1 MDHAVTQLFVEA
13 ERKAQRF
20 SAFVRAIIAL
30 VFLVAFAIGKP
41 ADLPPSFIAI
51 VYIGVSA
58 YLLLGI
64 AAYVLATPRLFRPWM
79 ELPLFALDMAV
90 YVFVLVGA
98 ARAFQVS
105 LVQAAALPP
114 FLFIFILM
122 ALNAM
127 RFNVWAVRFQSATI
141 LLTGLTWVLAE
152 VFDILPRGTAALR
165 ADQPVFSAEANF
177 VRLLMIIGAG
187 AVLVLTVIRTR
198 RLLIDAITVTQ
209 RTANLSRY
217 LPKAVADRVA
227 EQGIEA
233 LQRGRIQKAAV
244 LFADI
249 AGFSALAEK
258 IEPVALGTLL
268 GELRAIQRE
277 VVERHDGVVD
287 KYIGD
292 AVMAVFGVPEPRPD
306 DAARALAASL
316 AMRDGIAAWNAGRAA
331 AGLPPLRVGIGLHYG
346 DVFAG
351 AIGDAQRLEF
361 ATLGD
366 TVNVAQR
373 VEGLTRLVDAP
384 LLATREAVAAA
395 GADPAAW
402 QALPPQP
409 VKGRSEPVAVLRPR
423 AAEDQRRK

>member
-1 MDHAVTQLFVEA
+1 VDPAVTQLFVEA

-20 SAFVRAIIAL
+20 SAVVRGI
-30 VFLVAFAIGKP
+30 
-41 ADLPPSFIAI
+41 IAI
-51 VYIGVSA
+51 VFITLFLLAKPPGLPDRFVILVCAGISSYLLIGV
-58 YLLLGI
+58 
-64 AAYVLATPRLFRPWM
+64 AAYALAAPRLFRPWM
-79 ELPLFALDMAV
+79 ELPLFALDMVV
-90 YVFVLVGA
+90 YLIILVGA
-98 ARAFQVS
+98 AKAFGIP

-127 RFNVWAVRFQSATI
+127 RFNVWAVRFQSGSI
-141 LLTGLTWVLAE
+141 LIVGLAWVAAE
-152 VFDILPRGTAALR
+152 VFGVLPRDPVALV
-165 ADQPVFSAEANF
+165 ADQPIFSAQANF
-177 VRLLMIIGAG
+177 FRLLMIIGAG

-233 LQRGRIQKAAV
+233 LQRGRIQRAAV

-277 VVERHDGVVD
+277 VIERHEGIVD

-306 DAARALAASL
+306 DAARALAAAL
-316 AMRDGIAAWNAGRAA
+316 DMREAIAAWNDGRIA
-331 AGLPPLRVGIGLHYG
+331 AGQPPLRVGIGLHYG

-373 VEGLTRLVDAP
+373 VEGLTRLLEAP
-384 LLATREAVAAA
+384 LLATREAVEAA
-395 GADPAAW
+395 GADAAAW
-402 QALPPQP
+402 EALPPQP
-409 VKGRSEPVAVLRPR
+409 VKGRSELVAVLRP
-423 AAEDQRRK
+423 ADQRRK